1 MIPSRELAAL
11 SWRCP
16 ADLNGRRTRAAI
28 WLIVATAGL
37 ALGSMVPVAPLRL
50 LMATPL
56 ALLVPGWA
64 VLLIAFDA
72 APPPLLPPTA
82 LAALLSLATYP
93 LLAIGLNSAGRPL
106 GQQGVLV
113 AVGALVLVALATML
127 CRALAEALRTASAR
141 HAQGPAYEEE
151 HGDARRADGLWKPG
165 RRRERAVPATY
176 VIAALAAT
184 VLALAMLRLL
194 PQAQPTAYTALAL
207 GGQWAHLDHVVLET
221 SERVAIPLHIANHTG
236 RVEIYRL
243 SVDIDG
249 RAEGSVRAI
258 RLGSEATWDGTV
270 AALAARDG
278 WLHRL
283 RITLGS
289 GTSQQALTL
298 WVQGAPPPGRQE
310 PGVQR
315 VPPQRAAVRERAR
328 GGTKAGIPEGG
339 GPRVPE
345 QDDSPEHARPTGANT
360 GNAARPRSVRGAV
373 RTTRIHTGSHP
384 AHAVAGT

>member
-1 MIPSRELAAL
+1 MSPSRELAAR

-16 ADLNGRRTRAAI
+16 TDPNRRRTRAAI

-50 LMATPL
+50 LVATPL

-64 VLLIAFDA
+64 VLLIAFGA

-106 GQQGVLV
+106 GRQGLLV

-127 CRALAEALRTASAR
+127 CRALSGVLPAVSTRRT
-141 HAQGPAYEEE
+141 QGPAYGEV
-151 HGDARRADGLWKPG
+151 HGDARRADGLRKPERG
-165 RRRERAVPATY
+165 RERTGAARY
-176 VIAALAAT
+176 VVAALAAT
-184 VLALAMLRLL
+184 ALAVAMLRLL
-194 PQAQPTAYTALAL
+194 PQAPPTAYTALSL
-207 GGQWAHLDHVVLET
+207 GGQWAHLDHVVQET
-221 SERVAIPLHIANHTG
+221 SGRVTIPLHIANHTG

-249 RAEGSVRAI
+249 SEEGGVRTI
-258 RLGSEATWDGTV
+258 RIGSEATWDGTV
-270 AALAARDG
+270 TALVARDG

-298 WVQGAPPPGRQE
+298 WMQGAPPPGRQGS
-310 PGVQR
+310 GVRR
-315 VPPQRAAVRERAR
+315 VPSPRAAGRERAG
-328 GGTKAGIPEGG
+328 GGTKAGMTGG
-339 GPRVPE
+339 GGQTPGQE
-345 QDDSPEHARPTGANT
+345 DSPGHAEPTGANT
-360 GNAARPRSVRGAV
+360 GNAARPRSVRGPV
-373 RTTRIHTGSHP
+373 RTTRMHTGSHP